1 MSEYLI
7 IFWIKA
13 AAIGSRSDISEGSL
27 YGEVDTKVVD
37 LALLQRFTT
46 EAISGKKI
54 TTTKKEQHDKLLSFF
69 EWVFGLREECFWLVD
84 LLTSLS

>member
-1 MSEYLI
+1 VSEYLI

-46 EAISGKKI
+46 EAISGKKNNNNEKG
-54 TTTKKEQHDKLLSFF
+54 TA
-69 EWVFGLREECFWLVD
+69 W
-84 LLTSLS
+84 